1 MNINC
6 ISFEKQCTHFS
17 LQTEFLQLMLCTGK
31 CKTMKKFQTSVVL
44 SFIMFYIVRSFMIKT
59 IVKPVLDNICL
70 ERTDLV
76 KKILALSHKP
86 TSRKVLKI

>member
-1 MNINC
+1 MTLVYPSLIQNPI
-6 ISFEKQCTHFS
+6 FECSDHKSEVC
-17 LQTEFLQLMLCTGK
+17 
-31 CKTMKKFQTSVVL
+31 
-44 SFIMFYIVRSFMIKT
+44 SFMIKT

-86 TSRKVLKI
+86 TSRKVLKV